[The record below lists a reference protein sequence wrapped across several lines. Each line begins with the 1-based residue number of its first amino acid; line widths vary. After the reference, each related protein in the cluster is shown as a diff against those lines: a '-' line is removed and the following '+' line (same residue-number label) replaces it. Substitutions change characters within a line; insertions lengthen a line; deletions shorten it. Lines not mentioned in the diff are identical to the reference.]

1 LWIKEQLKLHRPA
14 SLLILTTI
22 VKEFHLCC
30 TQTRERDRGTE
41 AIYNFTFLH
50 IPASEKTAEIQIF
63 ATITNL
69 CDTKVI
75 MNQVSKKAISTRQQH
90 SRILPGHACKNI
102 RSSIFP
108 KKAVVIIILDSMED
122 K

>member
-50 IPASEKTAEIQIF
+50 PSLRKNSRDS
-63 ATITNL
+63 NL
-69 CDTKVI
+69 CHNYQSCDTKVI
-75 MNQVSKKAISTRQQH
+75 MNQVSKKAISRRQQH